1 MISLFLDTSNSKLIV
16 SVIDEEKNYVKTMYN
31 DELKADL
38 SVRIFEI
45 IQKCIDDADI
55 LPTNIDKI
63 YVVTGPGSF
72 TGVRIGVTI
81 AKTFAWAKNKK
92 VIPISSLETLASTKF
107 DTPYV
112 VPMIDARRDCVYSG
126 IYDRNL
132 NSLMA
137 DSYISLESLKN
148 NLPKDGLCTFVT
160 DNNINF
166 FDNTIKSEIDVLKII
181 NKHKDDTCINPHELN
196 PRYLKMTEAEAN
208 LLKSQNND

>member
-1 MISLFLDTSNSKLIV
+1 MMSLFLDTSNSKLIV
-16 SVIDEEKNYVKTMYN
+16 SVINEEKNMVKTFYN

-45 IQKCIDDADI
+45 IQKCIDDAEI
-55 LPTNIDKI
+55 LPTDIDKI
-63 YVVTGPGSF
+63 YIVTGPGSF

-92 VIPISSLETLASTKF
+92 IIPISSLQTLASTKF
-107 DTPYV
+107 ETPYV
-112 VPMIDARRDCVYSG
+112 VTMIDARRDCVYSG

-132 NSLMA
+132 NSVLA

-160 DNNINF
+160 DDNINF
-166 FDNTIKSEIDVLKII
+166 FDNTIKSNIDVLKIV
-181 NKHKDDTCINPHELN
+181 NKHKNDTSINPHEIN